1 MEFFRDLW
9 GYIWAR
15 KTLWLVPIIL
25 ILVLFI
31 GLIVLAGGSALL
43 PLFYT
48 IF

>member
-31 GLIVLAGGSALL
+31 GLIVLASGSALL